1 MSRPPRIL
9 FHGALYHVTT
19 RGNRR
24 ASIYA
29 DDDDHLAWQKQLA
42 DVVERCNVG
51 IHAFCQMPNHFH
63 LLIETP
69 DANLPVAMHLLNSN
83 YARHYNER
91 HGLTGHVTQGRY
103 FAVLVDRNAQLLQTA
118 RYIALNP
125 VRAALTAL
133 PDEWPWSSHLAFS
146 GQVPMP
152 HWLQTDRV
160 LGQFSG
166 ATILEQAARYAAF
179 VAADDAHQDPLAAHT
194 ERTNRHIRERGTP
207 VPLDIYRRMASND
220 WHAMAMAFASGFYTR
235 GEIALHFRV
244 ATRTVSRAIA
254 QFRIP
259 RR

>member
-29 DDDDHLAWQKQLA
+29 DDEDHVEWQNQLA
-42 DVVERCNVG
+42 SVVERCNVG
-51 IHAFCQMPNHFH
+51 VHAFCQMPNHFH

-103 FAVLVDRNAQLLQTA
+103 HAVLVERDEQLLQTA

-125 VRAALTAL
+125 VRAALTRL
-133 PDEWPWSSHLAFS
+133 PEDWPWSSHRALS
-146 GQVPMP
+146 GQAPMP
-152 HWLQTDRV
+152 AWLKTDTV
-160 LGQFSG
+160 LGHFGGSSMIEN
-166 ATILEQAARYAAF
+166 TARYAAF
-179 VAADDAHQDPLAAHT
+179 VAADDANKHTLAAHQDNKNT
-194 ERTNRHIRERGTP
+194 QVRGRRFP
-207 VPLDIYRRMASND
+207 VPLEIYRRTAATEAL
-220 WHAMAMAFASGFYTR
+220 AMALAFASGFYTR
-235 GEIALHFRV
+235 AEIARHFKV

-254 QFRIP
+254 TFRL
-259 RR
+259 RRG